1 MTKNT
6 VYLYIFEGFADWEPA
21 HALAEVRRTG
31 GYTVKTI
38 SLDGQPVVSMGGLKI
53 LPDGSLDLVDPAT
66 AALFVIPGGE
76 SWVKEPTPEPLA
88 VLLRKLNEAQV
99 PLAAICAAT
108 IAIARLGLLR
118 GRQHTSNSFEY
129 LQNHV
134 PDYNESANYV
144 DEVSVRDRGLITASG
159 LGDIEF
165 AADIFTELGVMDDA
179 MLVGWKSVFR
189 TTQIPPGFF
198 G

>member
-1 MTKNT
+1 MAEKI
-6 VYLYIFEGFADWEPA
+6 VYLYVSDGFADWEPA

-38 SLDGQPVVSMGGLKI
+38 SLDGQPVVSMGGLRI

-66 AALFVIPGGE
+66 AALFIIPGGE
-76 SWVKEPTPEPLA
+76 NWAKDPVPKPLA
-88 VLLRKLNEAQV
+88 MLLKKLDEGQV

-108 IAIARLGLLR
+108 IAIARLGLLH
-118 GRQHTSNSFEY
+118 GRRHTSNALEY

-134 PDYNESANYV
+134 PDYNDAASYV

-159 LGDIEF
+159 LGDVEF
-165 AADIFTELGVMDDA
+165 AADIFAELNVMDDA
-179 MLVGWKSVFR
+179 MRIGWKNVFR